1 METKWLE
8 DFVSLAETRS
18 FSRSAQLRHVTQ
30 PAFSRR
36 IQALEAWAGTD
47 LVDRSSYPT
56 RLTPAGE
63 TLHSESL
70 LMLQA
75 LQSTRAT
82 LRGHTTA
89 GKDVIEFA
97 VPHTMAFTF
106 FPTWMSSLREEFG
119 PIKSRLIALNVHDAV
134 LRLVEGSCDVLIA
147 YYHSSQPFQLD
158 ADRYEMV
165 VLGEEKL
172 MPFTRP
178 GVDGRPQQLLPGRSA
193 QPLPYL
199 GYASG
204 AYFSRVVELMLKQCS
219 TPIHLNRV
227 YETDMAEGLKAMAVE
242 GHGVAFLP
250 LSAVQGELRNQKLVS
265 ALPADLQG
273 LSMTME
279 IRAYREKPAG
289 GRAEG
294 GAAAAGRARST
305 SRAVRE
311 GVGANGKRA
320 ADALWAYLQAHQK
333 VAVPQMGA

>member
-70 LMLQA
+70 AMLQA

-106 FPTWMSSLREEFG
+106 FPVWMSTLREEFG

-134 LRLVEGSCDVLIA
+134 LRLVEGSCDLLIA

-158 ADRYEMV
+158 AERYEMV

-172 MPFTRP
+172 MPFARP
-178 GVDGRPQQLLPGRSA
+178 DVEGRPQQILPGRSA

-199 GYASG
+199 GYAPG
-204 AYFSRVVELMLKQCS
+204 AYFGRVVELMLKQCS

-250 LSAVQGELRNQKLVS
+250 VSAVRGELRSQRLVS
-265 ALPADLQG
+265 ALPPELQG

-279 IRAYREKPAG
+279 IRAYREKPAAMRG
-289 GRAEG
+289 EG
-294 GAAAAGRARST
+294 GASAGRARGAARA
-305 SRAVRE
+305 SRDGSA
-311 GVGANGKRA
+311 ANGKRA
-320 ADALWAYLQAHQK
+320 ADALWAYLQSRQPGSVAQ
-333 VAVPQMGA
+333 VAV